1 MSDSIRKHVEAAV
14 AKAGPGMS
22 RASGFCRF
30 LFGIAETL
38 FAIRGGRSVTL
49 PDYAKKEE
57 TVLFRCALSDRLL
70 VVAPPI
76 LGDER
81 SANVRPL
88 VFEALS
94 RGWSV
99 AVHRRD
105 RKNIFDAN
113 SLRVCVE
120 NAMSMTGAPASKTC
134 IVGLSIGAYEA
145 CKARLPHPLVSI
157 SNGYDL
163 ETAKKALN
171 RVVWRYAS
179 RLIPSTIS
187 ANLSCVEELLSCSR
201 PTLLIN
207 SRNDPIVPKQCLDIG
222 DSVAYA
228 NPNVASVT
236 TARGGHL
243 GFVDDDGKRW
253 AYEVSMDFLQSVVG

>member
-49 PDYAKKEE
+49 PDYAKK
-57 TVLFRCALSDRLL
+57 
-70 VVAPPI
+70 
-76 LGDER
+76 DE
-81 SANVRPL
+81 S
-88 VFEALS
+88 
-94 RGWSV
+94 
-99 AVHRRD
+99 
-105 RKNIFDAN
+105 KKKIFDAN

-145 CKARLPHPLVSI
+145 YKARLPHPLVSI